1 MSSESVQSSDIAKG
15 VIAGPLKLVTICTSD
30 LSAITSFYKE
40 ELGLS
45 INGPHELEAEEKEKL
60 SAFWDIPLTLGFDVY
75 SLSTGEG
82 ITELH
87 TRIIHIHEETPYFR
101 GSYDVKELGP
111 YMIDMTMNHE
121 QKIVKAPGKYLC
133 RTVEASY
140 GETNLELGNR
150 VQDKP
155 LFATFMSDKIEEE
168 LLLFTHVLGLSLQ
181 PDLTN
186 NASNGSNGKD
196 SIHNYKISARDGE
209 GYRLMLVGYEED
221 DCIDLEEAPRLP
233 NQGMVM
239 WSFETRDIGEVLAR
253 AHAKEVKIYR
263 TPRKLS
269 TPLLG
274 EVIALTLLSSTG
286 YIIEVYSRL

>member
-1 MSSESVQSSDIAKG
+1 MSSESVQSSEIAKG

-30 LSAITSFYKE
+30 LSAARSFYEE

-45 INGPHELEAEEKEKL
+45 VKGPHELGAEEKEKL
-60 SAFWDIPLTLGFDVY
+60 SAFWDIPLTLGFDIY
-75 SLSTGEG
+75 SLSTGDG
-82 ITELH
+82 ISELH
-87 TRIIHIHEETPYFR
+87 TRIVHINEETPFFR

-111 YMIDMTMNHE
+111 YMIDMSMDHE
-121 QKIVKAPGKYLC
+121 QKLAKAPGKYLC
-133 RTVEASY
+133 RTIGAPDAELNSEADLQ
-140 GETNLELGNR
+140 EEI
-150 VQDKP
+150 KP

-168 LLLFTHVLGLSLQ
+168 LILFTHVLGLSLQ

-186 NASNGSNGKD
+186 TGSNGEG
-196 SIHNYKISARDGE
+196 SIHNYKLSARDGE

-221 DCIDLEEAPRLP
+221 DFIDLEEAPRLP

-253 AHAKEVKIYR
+253 AHAKQIKIYR

-274 EVIALTLLSSTG
+274 EVIAMTLLSPTG